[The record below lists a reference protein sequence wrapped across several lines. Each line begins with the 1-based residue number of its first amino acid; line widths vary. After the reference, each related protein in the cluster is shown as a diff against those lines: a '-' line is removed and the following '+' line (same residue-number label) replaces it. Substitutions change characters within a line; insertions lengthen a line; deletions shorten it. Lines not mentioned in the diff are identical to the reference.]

1 MAKTRKQLSSPLFL
15 GEMESLYQRSQMKPQ
30 AKFVGGVVVEQDY
43 STFMILSIVFIYL
56 LLPQSIT
63 LKGCSKTKKPS
74 FTNAC
79 WKYFEQKSDLWYF

>member
-43 STFMILSIVFIYL
+43 STFYDSKHSFYIFASTSEYNFERMFINKETILYKCM
-56 LLPQSIT
+56 
-63 LKGCSKTKKPS
+63 LKI
-74 FTNAC
+74 F
-79 WKYFEQKSDLWYF
+79 